1 MISAEATMALPQAL
15 YDDVTAALAASGRKD
30 LVRRL
35 EAHRPREALTS
46 SQAAAL
52 LGVSSANTVKNWL
65 EGGNFPGAFKTA
77 GGHWRFYRDEV
88 EAAKSRM
95 DELREKNRRGDLT
108 PPDGGDED
116 DLPPP
121 LV

>member
-1 MISAEATMALPQAL
+1 MNALPQPL
-15 YDDVTAALAASGRKD
+15 YDDLTSALAASGRQD

-35 EAHRPREALTS
+35 EAHRPRETLTS
-46 SQAAAL
+46 GQAAAL

-65 EGGNFPGAFKTA
+65 EAGHFPGAFKTA

-88 EAAKSRM
+88 EAVKSRM

-108 PPDGGDED
+108 PPDTGDED
-116 DLPPP
+116 YPPPP
-121 LV
+121 LL